1 MAARAAGAAPLNV
14 DGDASMNDLARATS
28 SGFPA
33 KRWLPLAVLA
43 GGLVLF
49 FALGGQ
55 RYLSFGTLRQHHEE
69 LHHFVA
75 DNALAAGLCFVLAY
89 ALITAFSLPGGA
101 VMTVFG
107 GYVFGP
113 YLAACYVVIAATGG
127 ATVLFLAA
135 RSTLGAVLRA
145 RAGPFLQK
153 MEAGFQENALSYLL
167 VLRLVPL
174 FPFWLVNLV
183 PAFLGVPLRT
193 YVIGTLLGIIP
204 GTFVYASLGGGID
217 EVLDTGREPDFDI
230 IFHANVLLPIIGLAL
245 LALLPV
251 VYKRLKARKR

>member
-1 MAARAAGAAPLNV
+1 MTRLE
-14 DGDASMNDLARATS
+14 RATS
-28 SGFPA
+28 TGIPI
-33 KRWLPLAVLA
+33 KRWLPLAVLVA
-43 GGLVLF
+43 GLVLF

-55 RYLSFGTLRQHHEE
+55 RYVSFATLRQHHEE

-75 DNALAAGLCFVLAY
+75 ANGLAAGLCFVLAY

-107 GYVFGP
+107 GYVFST
-113 YLAACYVVIAATGG
+113 YLATGYVVIG
-127 ATVLFLAA
+127 ATAGATILFLIA

-153 MEAGFQENALSYLL
+153 MEAGFRENALSYLL

-230 IFHANVLLPIIGLAL
+230 IFDAKFLRPIILLAL

>member
-1 MAARAAGAAPLNV
+1 
-14 DGDASMNDLARATS
+14 MNNLARATS
-28 SGFPA
+28 TGIPI
-33 KRWLPLAVLA
+33 KRWLPLAVLVA
-43 GGLVLF
+43 GLVLF

-55 RYLSFGTLRQHHEE
+55 RYVSFGMLRQNREE
-69 LHHFVA
+69 LHHLVA
-75 DNALAAGLCFVLAY
+75 ANRIAAGLCFVLAY
-89 ALITAFSLPGGA
+89 VLITAFSLPGGA

-113 YLAACYVVIAATGG
+113 YLAAGYVVIGATAG
-127 ATVLFLAA
+127 ATVLFLIA

-204 GTFVYASLGGGID
+204 GTIVYASLGGGVG
-217 EVLDTGREPDFDI
+217 EVLDTGREPDLDI
-230 IFHANVLLPIIGLAL
+230 IFQANILLPLVGLAL

>member
-1 MAARAAGAAPLNV
+1 MTNLERT
-14 DGDASMNDLARATS
+14 SS
-28 SGFPA
+28 SGFSA
-33 KRWLPLAVLA
+33 KRWLPLAVLI

-55 RYLSFGTLRQHHEE
+55 RYLSFATLRQHHEE

-75 DNALAAGLCFVLAY
+75 ANGAAAGLCFVLAY
-89 ALITAFSLPGGA
+89 ALVTAFSLPGGA

-113 YLAACYVVIAATGG
+113 YLGASYVVIGATAG
-127 ATVLFLAA
+127 ATVLFLVA

-183 PAFLGVPLRT
+183 PAFLGVQLRT

-204 GTFVYASLGGGID
+204 GTFVFASLGGGID

-230 IFHANVLLPIIGLAL
+230 IFHAKILLPIIGLAL

>member
-1 MAARAAGAAPLNV
+1 MTKV
-14 DGDASMNDLARATS
+14 ERATTR
-28 SGFPA
+28 GIPI
-33 KRWLPLAVLA
+33 KRWLPLAILVA
-43 GGLVLF
+43 GLVLF

-55 RYLSFGTLRQHHEE
+55 RYVSFQTLHEHHEE

-75 DNALAAGLCFVLAY
+75 TNGLAAGLFFVLAY
-89 ALITAFSLPGGA
+89 VLVTAFSLPGGA

-113 YLAACYVVIAATGG
+113 YLATGYIVIAATAG
-127 ATVLFLAA
+127 ATILFLVA
-135 RSTLGAVLRA
+135 RSTLGAALRE
-145 RAGPFLQK
+145 RAGPFLKK
-153 MEAGFQENALSYLL
+153 MEAGFRENALSYLL

-193 YVIGTLLGIIP
+193 FVIATLIGIIP
-204 GTFVYASLGGGID
+204 GTFVYASLGGG
-217 EVLDTGREPDFDI
+217 VGALLDTGGEPDLGL
-230 IFHANVLLPIIGLAL
+230 IFHANILLPLVGLAL

>member
-1 MAARAAGAAPLNV
+1 MTKLEGA
-14 DGDASMNDLARATS
+14 TT
-28 SGFPA
+28 SGFPI
-33 KRWLPLAVLA
+33 KRWLPLAVLVA
-43 GGLVLF
+43 GLVLF

-55 RYLSFGTLRQHHEE
+55 RYVSFDMLRQNREA

-75 DNALAAGLCFVLAY
+75 ANGIAAGLCFVLAY
-89 ALITAFSLPGGA
+89 VLITAFSLPGGA

-113 YLAACYVVIAATGG
+113 YLAAGYVVIG
-127 ATVLFLAA
+127 ATAGAAILFLVA
-135 RSTLGAVLRA
+135 RSTLGAALRS
-145 RAGPFLQK
+145 RAGPFLHK

-193 YVIGTLLGIIP
+193 FVIATLLGIIP
-204 GTFVYASLGGGID
+204 GTFVYASLGGGVG
-217 EVLDTGREPDFDI
+217 ELLDTGREPDLDL
-230 IFHANVLLPIIGLAL
+230 IFQANILLPLVGLAL

-251 VYKRLKARKR
+251 VYKRLKARRR

>member
-1 MAARAAGAAPLNV
+1 MTHLE
-14 DGDASMNDLARATS
+14 RATS
-28 SGFPA
+28 TGIPI
-33 KRWLPLAVLA
+33 KRWLPLAVLVA
-43 GGLVLF
+43 GLVLF

-55 RYLSFGTLRQHHEE
+55 RYLSFATLHQHHEE

-75 DNALAAGLCFVLAY
+75 ANGLAAGLCFVLAY

-113 YLAACYVVIAATGG
+113 YLATGYVVIG
-127 ATVLFLAA
+127 ATAGATILFLVA

-153 MEAGFQENALSYLL
+153 METGFRENALSYLL

-204 GTFVYASLGGGID
+204 GTFVYASLGGGVGK
-217 EVLDTGREPDFDI
+217 VLDTGREPQLDI
-230 IFHANVLLPIIGLAL
+230 IFHANVLLPITLLAL